1 MTDDSWRTTLLQHRE
16 QKDRFLAAD
25 QHSPIPPDQREYF
38 DGLDYFD
45 PEPGL
50 RFELALEAY
59 DDPETI
65 TIGTTTDGERDYLV
79 WGAFEFEIDGETY
92 SLDAYRTTPEEDRLW
107 VPFRDET
114 NTEETYGA
122 GRYLDL
128 EAADRTDDG
137 QWVLDFNYAYNPF
150 CAYSP
155 QYECPLVPM
164 ENWLEVRIEAGEMDY
179 EGPESSDGS
188 PAHGHGHRHEHD
200 HSHDH
205 DHEHTD

>member
-1 MTDDSWRTTLLQHRE
+1 MTDDSWRTALLQHRE
-16 QKDRFLAAD
+16 QKDRFLATD

-38 DGLDYFD
+38 DGLDYFNPD
-45 PEPGL
+45 PNL
-50 RFELALEAY
+50 RFELALEQY
-59 DDPETI
+59 DEPETI

-79 WGAFEFEIDGETY
+79 WGAFEFEIDGEAY
-92 SLDAYRTTPEEDRLW
+92 SLDAYRATPEEDRLW

-114 NTEETYGA
+114 NMEETYGA

-128 EAADRTDDG
+128 EAADRTNDG

-164 ENWLEVRIEAGEMDY
+164 ENWLEVRIEAGEKAY
-179 EGPESSDGS
+179 EGPESSDRS
-188 PAHGHGHRHEHD
+188 HEHGHGHED
-200 HSHDH
+200 GNDH
-205 DHEHTD
+205 DHEHAD